1 MTFKKKIMAIT
12 PFISLILFF
21 VLRYI
26 LKEIGSDDKLRWTW
40 LIFLLNLVI
49 PVVLGEWKINISY
62 PLITVVI
69 YLILGLC
76 FDLWHPGWVV
86 FLLIPIVPIF
96 LKISNIF
103 LHLHRAIRIGSCQY
117 TELLCKCI
125 CLPHPLKADGKDDNS
140 KCWCLS
146 FLSPVF
152 SNVCAAV
159 NA

>member
-26 LKEIGSDDKLRWTW
+26 LQEIGSDDKLKWTW
-40 LIFLLNLVI
+40 LIFLLNLII

-62 PLITVVI
+62 PLITVVA

-86 FLLIPIVPIF
+86 FLTIPIYYT
-96 LKISNIF
+96 LKSVNYPFKLAQFKGNFTNPYHTARLVYTKIR
-103 LHLHRAIRIGSCQY
+103 HLSTVF
-117 TELLCKCI
+117 TENFYL
-125 CLPHPLKADGKDDNS
+125 
-140 KCWCLS
+140 
-146 FLSPVF
+146 FLS
-152 SNVCAAV
+152 
-159 NA
+159 

>member
-26 LKEIGSDDKLRWTW
+26 LQEIGSDDKLKWTW
-40 LIFLLNLVI
+40 LIFLLNLII

-62 PLITVVI
+62 PLITVVA

-86 FLLIPIVPIF
+86 FLTIPIYYT
-96 LKISNIF
+96 LKSPTAMKVTIN
-103 LHLHRAIRIGSCQY
+103 
-117 TELLCKCI
+117 
-125 CLPHPLKADGKDDNS
+125 KDEDEYIDD
-140 KCWCLS
+140 
-146 FLSPVF
+146 
-152 SNVCAAV
+152 
-159 NA
+159 